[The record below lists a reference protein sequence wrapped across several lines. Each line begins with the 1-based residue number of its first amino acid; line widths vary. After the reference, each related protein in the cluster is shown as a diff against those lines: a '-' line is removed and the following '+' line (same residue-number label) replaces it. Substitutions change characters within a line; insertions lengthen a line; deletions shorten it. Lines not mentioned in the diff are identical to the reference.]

1 MADSNP
7 TRGARLPDELDDQFQ
22 EYRDERNQT
31 NSEAVRDLL
40 GRGLESERRE
50 QVADLSPAHDAAT
63 SFAGL
68 LAALTMAVGLGG
80 AVGAL
85 PLGTALV
92 WGTAM
97 LAVAAAI
104 LVAVARGLTET
115 VDEIVRERRRE
126 QIAEAGA

>member
-1 MADSNP
+1 MD
-7 TRGARLPDELDDQFQ
+7 RQYE
-22 EYRDERNQT
+22 EYRDQRDMT
-31 NSEAVRDLL
+31 DAEALRMLI
-40 GRGLESERRE
+40 RQGLESERRE

-104 LVAVARGLTET
+104 LVAVAKGLTET
-115 VDEIVRERRRE
+115 VDEFVRERRRE
-126 QIAEAGA
+126 EITEVTG

>member
-1 MADSNP
+1 
-7 TRGARLPDELDDQFQ
+7 
-22 EYRDERNQT
+22 
-31 NSEAVRDLL
+31 
-40 GRGLESERRE
+40 
-50 QVADLSPAHDAAT
+50 
-63 SFAGL
+63 
-68 LAALTMAVGLGG
+68 MAVGLGG

-104 LVAVARGLTET
+104 LIAVARGLTET